1 MPQSNHEMTVEMEE
15 FHPLFGYSRGGIE
28 TLDFDVTQKLSLP
41 TVTISPASRRKPE
54 PKRCHMARGLKTF
67 IFLFP
72 LYFYRQIND
81 VSVST
86 DMFSSPIVR
95 NDYTSVRSIHDLDSH
110 RVAQW
115 CNRRVYECPCQ
126 DPLVPNPRDSETA
139 WQTKHATNVQILTDS
154 ISVSKNGTAFPDV
167 VFYGDGLV
175 AGWKKHPAV
184 FDSFFN
190 VAKGGK
196 FNAIA
201 LGIADDRVSIDTIR
215 YRTCRLA
222 L

>member
-1 MPQSNHEMTVEMEE
+1 MKSSKSNYETIIEMEE
-15 FHPLFGYSRGGIE
+15 FHPLFGDGRGGIE
-28 TLDFDVTQKLSLP
+28 TLRFDAAQELALP
-41 TVTISPASRRKPE
+41 TVTLPASGRRRTE
-54 PKRCHMARGLKTF
+54 PKRCHMARGLKLF
-67 IFLFP
+67 LCLFP

-115 CNRRVYECPCQ
+115 CNRRVYDCPCQ
-126 DPLVPNPRDSETA
+126 DPLIANPRDSETS
-139 WQTKHATNVQILTDS
+139 WQTKHAKNVKIMKDS
-154 ISVSKNGTAFPDV
+154 MSHRNGTAIPDV

-175 AGWKKHPAV
+175 AGWYKHKSV
-184 FDSFFN
+184 FDSFFS

-201 LGIADDRVSIDTIR
+201 LGIADDRVSMTTTR
-215 YRTCRLA
+215 RS
-222 L
+222 